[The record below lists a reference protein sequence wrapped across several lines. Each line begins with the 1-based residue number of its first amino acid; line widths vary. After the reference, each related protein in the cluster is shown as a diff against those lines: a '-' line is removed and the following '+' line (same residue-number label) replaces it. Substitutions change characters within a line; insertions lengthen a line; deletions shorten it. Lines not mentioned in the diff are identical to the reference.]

1 MKTSETQRQMVR
13 VTINADVDF
22 ESFEAGLGRFDVRQ
36 AIVQK
41 NAFSLTRSASKKMRV
56 SLE

>member
-1 MKTSETQRQMVR
+1 MVR